1 MSEYMFA
8 IDESN
13 PTMIRVITD
22 EERGYID
29 IEDITNPNDVTRLMR
44 MDAEQ
49 AETLIAFLEMSV
61 EQYEE

>member
-1 MSEYMFA
+1 MFA